1 MNYNIHEKKKNCY
14 YLRKK
19 LSSKLLIVAVSYQI
33 INGDLDLYWQVLLLS
48 KNFVLYD
55 DVIHYSKY

>member
-1 MNYNIHEKKKNCY
+1 MNFIIHENFY
-14 YLRKK
+14 YLSFKI
-19 LSSKLLIVAVSYQI
+19 LIVAVSYQI

-48 KNFVLYD
+48 KNTVLYD